1 MPQIRLQTTSSTSA
15 RASARTL
22 AAAPS
27 LRACTAWLVACGCLT
42 AGSLASAVLAA
53 GNPVPTRTTA
63 GAPARAAAVA
73 VGKATTAS
81 VAASPAIV
89 ASPAFDEVP
98 GEREYSGRL
107 IVRPR
112 QDLTRGERN
121 AALAMLEAHAPRRNA
136 RTDDFVLTVAAGP
149 VVPGALERSV
159 AARLLG
165 SGLFQYVC
173 PDWTLY
179 PCVVPNDP
187 RFAEQWHHTTM
198 KSAAA
203 WDLHRAD
210 GASEVVIAVTDTGI
224 VTHEDLGNR
233 VPGFNSATDIAEAD
247 GGDMTD
253 INGHGTHVAGCA
265 AARGDNGVGVS
276 GPGWNLRIMPIRVSE
291 ATNGGAAM
299 SNLLEGIQW
308 AAEHGAKV
316 ISTSYSGIGY
326 EPIETTGQYVRSL
339 DASMLWAAGNSAANH
354 SGFDF
359 EHVLVVGAS
368 TQSDQRAGFS
378 GYGRGVD
385 LFAPGV
391 SILSSVR
398 DGTYGFASGTS
409 MATPVANGALAVLRS
424 ANPALGAAHAE
435 YLLLNTC
442 DFWDAEPNSETYG
455 WGRVN
460 LERAVAT
467 ALGAS
472 TPQPP
477 VARNDR
483 ARGVTTAAIE
493 LDVLANDFDPNMDAL
508 EILSFDAATSG
519 GNAVTLVDGTGGA
532 RDRLMVAN
540 TGPVAGTQT
549 VGYTLVE
556 PISGATS
563 AATAYIETATPRAA
577 DNPTGATPGL
587 VAKYYELVAP
597 TVLPDFT
604 LLASYASEVVSSIN
618 FPSTNDVYSGS
629 GRADNVGA
637 TYTGWIDI
645 PATGFWS
652 LSIAS
657 DDGSKLYLGGELIA
671 NNDGLHGMA
680 TVTGTR
686 ALAAGLHE
694 LRVEFFEAGGGAGL
708 TLAWT
713 GPGTSSAFVPAERLF
728 NGGAINRADI
738 NRDGA
743 VNSIDLASLLSAWG
757 DAGGAADINQDGS
770 VGAPDVAMLLSA
782 WTG

>member
-1 MPQIRLQTTSSTSA
+1 MHQNRIQTHT
-15 RASARTL
+15 RTL
-22 AAAPS
+22 ARINAVTPS
-27 LRACTAWLVACGCLT
+27 LRTSAVRMVAFGCVTAGCLPAT
-42 AGSLASAVLAA
+42 ILAA
-53 GNPVPTRTTA
+53 GTPDPSRTGAVRSAVPT
-63 GAPARAAAVA
+63 PVA
-73 VGKATTAS
+73 VPTS
-81 VAASPAIV
+81 
-89 ASPAFDEVP
+89 DEVP

-107 IVRPR
+107 IARPR
-112 QDLTRGERN
+112 QDLTRGERIE
-121 AALAMLEAHAPRRNA
+121 ALALLDAHAPRRNS

-149 VVPGALERSV
+149 VLPGAIERSV

-187 RFAEQWHHTTM
+187 RFAEQWHHATM
-198 KSAAA
+198 RSAAA

-210 GASEVVIAVTDTGI
+210 GASEVIIAVTDTGI
-224 VTHEDLGNR
+224 VAHEDLGNR
-233 VPGFNSATDIAEAD
+233 VLGFNSATDIAEAD
-247 GGDMTD
+247 GADMTD
-253 INGHGTHVAGCA
+253 IHGHGTHVAGCA

-276 GPGWNLRIMPIRVSE
+276 GLGWNLRIMPVRVSE
-291 ATNGGAAM
+291 AANGGASM

-339 DASMLWAAGNSAANH
+339 DASMLWAAGNSATNH
-354 SGFDF
+354 EGFDF

-368 TQSDQRAGFS
+368 SQSDQRAGFS
-378 GYGRGVD
+378 SYGRGVD

-409 MATPVANGALAVLRS
+409 MATPVANGALALLRS

-435 YLLLNTC
+435 YLLMNTC
-442 DFWDAEPNSETYG
+442 DFWDAEPNSEAYG
-455 WGRVN
+455 WGRIN

-467 ALGAS
+467 ALSAS
-472 TPQPP
+472 VPQPP

-483 ARGVTTAAIE
+483 ARGVTAAAIE

-508 EILSFDAATSG
+508 EIQSFDAVTSA

-532 RDRLMVAN
+532 RDLLRLAN
-540 TGPVAGTQT
+540 AGATAGTQSF
-549 VGYTLVE
+549 GYTLVE

-563 AATAYIETATPRAA
+563 AATAYIETASPRAA

-597 TVLPDFT
+597 TVLPDFS
-604 LLASYASEVVSSIN
+604 LIPSYASEVVASIN
-618 FPSTNDVYSGS
+618 YPSTGDVYAGS
-629 GRADNVGA
+629 GRADDVGA
-637 TYTGWIDI
+637 TYAGWIDI

-652 LSIAS
+652 LSVAS

-671 NNDGLHGMA
+671 NNDGLHGMT

-708 TLAWT
+708 TLAWS
-713 GPGTSSAFVPAERLF
+713 GPGTSSAIVPAERLF
-728 NGGAINRADI
+728 NGGTINRADI

-743 VNSIDLASLLSAWG
+743 VNSIDIAALLSAWG
-757 DAGGAADINQDGS
+757 ETGGPADINQDGS
-770 VGAPDVAMLLSA
+770 VGAPDVAALLSA